1 MATTRAEEV
10 AELLWELKRAAKVAK
25 YSVIAKRAGFSAGSN
40 GKAMETCLR
49 TVRRDWPH
57 LQWWRAVNDT
67 GLLEKDCDQ
76 AKKLAECGIVLKNA
90 NDKSVTVAKP
100 DEVFMEWPE
109 PVVPPTDPEEATPAA
124 KA

>member
-1 MATTRAEEV
+1 MAMTRAEEV

-67 GLLEKDCDQ
+67 TLLEKDCDQ
-76 AKKLAECGIVLKNA
+76 AKKLVESGIVLKNA
-90 NDKSVTVAKP
+90 NDKAVTLAKP
-100 DEVFMEWPE
+100 DEVLMEWPE
-109 PVVPPTDPEEATPAA
+109 RERPPELAPVKVPSA

>member
-1 MATTRAEEV
+1 MAMTRAEEV

-67 GLLEKDCDQ
+67 TLLEKDCDQ
-76 AKKLAECGIVLKNA
+76 AKKLVESGIVLKNA
-90 NDKSVTVAKP
+90 NEKAVTLAKP
-100 DEVFMEWPE
+100 DEVLMEWPE
-109 PVVPPTDPEEATPAA
+109 RERPPELAPVKVPTA